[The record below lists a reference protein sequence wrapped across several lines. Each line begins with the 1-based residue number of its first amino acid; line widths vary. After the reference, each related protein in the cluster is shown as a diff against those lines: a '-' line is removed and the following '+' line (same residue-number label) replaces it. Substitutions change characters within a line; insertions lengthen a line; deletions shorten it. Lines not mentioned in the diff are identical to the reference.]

1 MAYYQSPYMYQN
13 QYQNQYQNYQNQQI
27 NQIIP
32 IPSELD
38 ARNYPVA
45 NGNSVTF
52 RDENKPYIY
61 VKTMGYSQLDR
72 PIFEKYKLTKED
84 IEEKANEIVENKVE
98 YALKSD
104 IEALKAEIDRINS
117 LIKEETENE

>member
-1 MAYYQSPYMYQN
+1 MAYYQNPYMF
-13 QYQNQYQNYQNQQI
+13 QNQYQNYQNQNQI

-52 RDENKPYIY
+52 RDENAPYIY

-72 PIFEKYKLTKED
+72 PIFEKYKLTKETTS
-84 IEEKANEIVENKVE
+84 ETTNEIVENKVE
-98 YALKSD
+98 YALKSEFETLKTE
-104 IEALKAEIDRINS
+104 IERLKGMVEGVNKDD
-117 LIKEETENE
+117 TE

>member
-1 MAYYQSPYMYQN
+1 MAYYQNPYMYQN

-32 IPSELD
+32 IPSEVD

-84 IEEKANEIVENKVE
+84 IEEKVNEIVENKVE

-117 LIKEETENE
+117 LIKEDKENE